1 MHTRVDS
8 AMDVQVLNTIMM
20 EAKIISAAHTQEA
33 TAILRLQFKV
43 LLGHHASKVDTSCI
57 FVIPLSKSFYR
68 FPSKM
73 QLSCPNDILYILSQ
87 MRATTNL
94 YPETNIT
101 LLICSLQ
108 RQAIIFILWTM
119 DLTGPD

>member
-33 TAILRLQFKV
+33 TAILKLQFKV

-57 FVIPLSKSFYR
+57 FVIPLSKSFR
-68 FPSKM
+68 FPSKI
-73 QLSCPNDILYILSQ
+73 QLSCLNDILYILSQ
-87 MRATTNL
+87 LRATTN
-94 YPETNIT
+94 
-101 LLICSLQ
+101 
-108 RQAIIFILWTM
+108 
-119 DLTGPD
+119 